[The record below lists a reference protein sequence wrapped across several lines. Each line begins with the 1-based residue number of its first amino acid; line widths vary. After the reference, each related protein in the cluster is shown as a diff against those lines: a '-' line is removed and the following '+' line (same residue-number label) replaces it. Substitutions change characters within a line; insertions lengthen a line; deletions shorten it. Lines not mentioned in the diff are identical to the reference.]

1 MRSSAEAQKYELALQ
16 LVGSIKRGSCL
27 CTDCRKRFDHFSKRL
42 LALLAPDPRL
52 NTRRLPTRRKCTCQV
67 C

>member
-1 MRSSAEAQKYELALQ
+1 MRSSTEAQRYELALR

-27 CTDCRKRFDHFSKRL
+27 CADCRKRFDHFSERL

-52 NTRRLPTRRKCTCQV
+52 RPGKVRRKCTCQV